1 MKYFATMCMNI
12 FTNFFVLS
20 EHLSQD
26 RICQH
31 FETCICPTKANIRQV
46 KRGIEGNKVGV
57 YSRLVLHNVCCS
69 AHGKKKKKCICICA
83 VLNVFCLCCDMVRVV
98 HHVGISIGCCTFF
111 FFFRNWLRSQRLQL
125 CVMFSE
131 NAFLKRNT
139 LSGIFME
146 HGRQRNRS
154 ISPCTLCTRSCCR
167 RHNAYNFRRPADFQ
181 CCHSAMTRSVFHASR
196 VAHYLGLGILNC
208 IQTWDQRKQW
218 KQVPL

>member
-20 EHLSQD
+20 EHLGQD

-111 FFFRNWLRSQRLQL
+111 FFFFFSQLATKPETPIVCHVFRE
-125 CVMFSE
+125 CVFKTE
-131 NAFLKRNT
+131 YLKRN
-139 LSGIFME
+139 F
-146 HGRQRNRS
+146 HG
-154 ISPCTLCTRSCCR
+154 TRS
-167 RHNAYNFRRPADFQ
+167 PTQ
-181 CCHSAMTRSVFHASR
+181 
-196 VAHYLGLGILNC
+196 
-208 IQTWDQRKQW
+208 
-218 KQVPL
+218 

>member
-12 FTNFFVLS
+12 FTNLFVLS

-69 AHGKKKKKCICICA
+69 AHGKKKKMYMYMRCIKCFLF
-83 VLNVFCLCCDMVRVV
+83 VLW
-98 HHVGISIGCCTFF
+98 HGASCTPRWHFYRMLHLF